1 MVKTRPSAGRSIRD
15 DTQTKLV
22 VPWGEAGMDRSS
34 ILRAS
39 TTDTGAWLAG
49 KPQARRLFY
58 AAKLFAENIW
68 IGGWWAVA
76 LGV

>member
-1 MVKTRPSAGRSIRD
+1 
-15 DTQTKLV
+15 
-22 VPWGEAGMDRSS
+22 MDRSS

-49 KPQARRLFY
+49 KPQVRRLFY